1 MAKKND
7 LIRPERIYGGYAGIP
22 WVVIDSNSFKGAT
35 DKAKALLFALMRQ
48 HTGHNNGRLHLAKK
62 WLYAQGWTCDENN
75 RNACRELIERGL
87 VIQTKWGGLK
97 MGPNYYALTWHD
109 ISNYV
114 GLDIGPKGYIKSAYA
129 LCDLPPTPRRKQPVK
144 KSVQPDSRDRISS
157 TTATDTYSL
166 GSIAGPTEHVFKV
179 AVSSTTDNDVIKPL
193 PGVKKRKRVVGRK
206 GKSGIL
212 RQNHTE
218 QGMGYLNPGYAD
230 PTIPVHPKSSD

>member
-1 MAKKND
+1 MAKRKD
-7 LIRPERIYGGYAGIP
+7 LTRPEKISGGYSGIP

-114 GLDIGPKGYIKSAYA
+114 GLDIGPKGYLKGAYA

-144 KSVQPDSRDRISS
+144 KSVQPGSRDRLGS
-157 TTATDTYSL
+157 TTVTALYSL
-166 GSIAGPTEHVFKV
+166 GSIVDAGDFISSSSL
-179 AVSSTTDNDVIKPL
+179 SSTTDNDVIKPL
-193 PGVKKRKRVVGRK
+193 PALKKRKRVIGRK
-206 GKSGIL
+206 GKSGIP
-212 RQNHTE
+212 RQDDLI
-218 QGMGYLNPGYAD
+218 QGGGISNSCHAD
-230 PTIPVHPKSSD
+230 PTPSLPP